1 MDFHGPT
8 LQPRP
13 LSLEELQ
20 QLRAWSPENFTYLR
34 DRAAS
39 QGLTPEQ
46 LLAEFPADHRSEA
59 FVSAVLPDLEIS
71 HRIPQSLRPDLADQ
85 PANVVLELR
94 QELGG
99 RNQQRGAQVM
109 SPAET
114 ADVQLQTD
122 VYLDARAAEL
132 AGQDPLLLG
141 QTSLQSGS
149 SAPVSQ
155 QLDPDLFSGQIAA
168 TTAEAGWQ
176 EGLSNM
182 AEHVLTFLADM
193 GIPVATVTARGAAA
207 LWPFLRSVDWR
218 RFCSDWRYTIK
229 TLNRA
234 MRAWREGGWK
244 EACRA
249 LVLGVM
255 VAHVPH
261 LGTIA
266 AALGLAGIGALGVRW
281 LASRRFMQNTSL
293 AAVLNRIATVLEAVT
308 AFLLKAFQLLERITD
323 VVIEGATK
331 VVKHVV
337 AAAAPGAQ
345 QVMQVCQDVA
355 ATAFKAAG
363 KGVASAGRAA
373 RSLCSWVTSWFTPG
387 HRLPMGSQYAAA

>member
-1 MDFHGPT
+1 
-8 LQPRP
+8 
-13 LSLEELQ
+13 
-20 QLRAWSPENFTYLR
+20 
-34 DRAAS
+34 
-39 QGLTPEQ
+39 
-46 LLAEFPADHRSEA
+46 
-59 FVSAVLPDLEIS
+59 
-71 HRIPQSLRPDLADQ
+71 
-85 PANVVLELR
+85 
-94 QELGG
+94 
-99 RNQQRGAQVM
+99 M

-155 QLDPDLFSGQIAA
+155 QLDPELFSGQIAA

-193 GIPVATVTARGAAA
+193 GIPVAAVTARGAAA

-281 LASRRFMQNTSL
+281 LAR
-293 AAVLNRIATVLEAVT
+293 
-308 AFLLKAFQLLERITD
+308 
-323 VVIEGATK
+323 
-331 VVKHVV
+331 
-337 AAAAPGAQ
+337 
-345 QVMQVCQDVA
+345 
-355 ATAFKAAG
+355 
-363 KGVASAGRAA
+363 
-373 RSLCSWVTSWFTPG
+373 
-387 HRLPMGSQYAAA
+387 

>member
-1 MDFHGPT
+1 MDFQGSA
-8 LQPRP
+8 LQRRP
-13 LSLEELQ
+13 LSIEEHQ

-34 DRAAS
+34 DRAAA

-46 LLAEFPADHRSEA
+46 LLAEFPVDYRSEA

-85 PANVVLELR
+85 PANVVLELS

-114 ADVQLQTD
+114 ADVQLQTE

-141 QTSLQSGS
+141 QNAMPSGS
-149 SAPVSQ
+149 PAPVGQS
-155 QLDPDLFSGQIAA
+155 LDPELFASQIVS

-193 GIPVATVTARGAAA
+193 GIPVAAVTARGAAA
-207 LWPFLRSVDWR
+207 LWPFLRSVDWK
-218 RFCSDWRYTIK
+218 RFCSDWRYTVK

-261 LGTIA
+261 LGAIA

-293 AAVLNRIATVLEAVT
+293 AAVLNRIATVLEAV
-308 AFLLKAFQLLERITD
+308 AQFLLKVFQLVERVTD
-323 VVIEGATK
+323 VLIEGATR
-331 VVKHVV
+331 VVKRVV
-337 AAAAPGAQ
+337 AEVAPGVKE
-345 QVMQVCQDVA
+345 VMGVCQDMAV
-355 ATAFKAAG
+355 TAFKAAG

-373 RSLCSWVTSWFTPG
+373 RSLCSWVTSWFNPSQKVWV
-387 HRLPMGSQYAAA
+387 GSQYAAA